1 MTSVTLNGFC
11 PLSKKTSRNF
21 LHRVSSFEGTSYK
34 NVYVRYTQSL
44 DLLYLVL
51 AFTSADMIFL
61 KLLEL
66 HSTLSEKKIFVTR
79 FLTDSLKPP
88 APTDPFNSQNLLS
101 VANVFCQ
108 CFITYYGFSRLLCY
122 DDARGTR
129 TTEQNFNPTLIPGSF
144 SLKGLL

>member
-51 AFTSADMIFL
+51 AFTSADMIFF

-66 HSTLSEKKIFVTR
+66 HSTLSEKKIFNR
-79 FLTDSLKPP
+79 FTQTPSPHR
-88 APTDPFNSQNLLS
+88 PF
-101 VANVFCQ
+101 
-108 CFITYYGFSRLLCY
+108 
-122 DDARGTR
+122 
-129 TTEQNFNPTLIPGSF
+129 
-144 SLKGLL
+144 